1 MLKKLILP
9 ISVAYT
15 ITLAVLSLIKV
26 NKVTSELPTNS
37 DKIFHAL
44 AYAIF
49 TALWFLSFY
58 YKIKLKKIKALVFSF
73 LFSSVFGIIIELL
86 QGSLTKNRE
95 ADLFDVIANTTGTL
109 IAMIIITIVLRG
121 VKK

>member
-9 ISVAYT
+9 ISVVYT

-86 QGSLTKNRE
+86 QGSLTNNRE

-109 IAMIIITIVLRG
+109 IAMIIITIILRG

>member
-1 MLKKLILP
+1 VLKKLILP
-9 ISVAYT
+9 TSVVYT

-58 YKIKLKKIKALVFSF
+58 YKIELKKIKALVFSF

-109 IAMIIITIVLRG
+109 IAMIIITIILRG

>member
-9 ISVAYT
+9 TSVVYT

-58 YKIKLKKIKALVFSF
+58 YKIELKKIKALVFSF

-109 IAMIIITIVLRG
+109 IAMIIITIILRG

>member
-9 ISVAYT
+9 TSVVYT

-109 IAMIIITIVLRG
+109 IAMIIITIILRG

>member
-9 ISVAYT
+9 VSIAYT

-58 YKIKLKKIKALVFSF
+58 YKIKLKKTKALVFSF
-73 LFSSVFGIIIELL
+73 SFSSVFGIIIELL
-86 QGSLTKNRE
+86 QGSITKNRE

>member
-58 YKIKLKKIKALVFSF
+58 YKIELKKIKALVFSF

-109 IAMIIITIVLRG
+109 IAMIIITIILRG